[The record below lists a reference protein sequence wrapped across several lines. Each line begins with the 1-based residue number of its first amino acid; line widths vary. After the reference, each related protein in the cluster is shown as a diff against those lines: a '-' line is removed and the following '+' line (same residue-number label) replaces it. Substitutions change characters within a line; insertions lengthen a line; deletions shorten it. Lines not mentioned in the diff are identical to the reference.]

1 LNTTPKER
9 GQADTTV
16 TKEKQVKA
24 SSFLPHSVRSLAP
37 PARAGVVSFVFKLFS
52 PENIW
57 AFVLFLIVM
66 ALIIFTTDSSP
77 VWIYQGF

>member
-1 LNTTPKER
+1 MRDALNFFKHNPQRTGAGGHKEHK
-9 GQADTTV
+9 GF
-16 TKEKQVKA
+16 
-24 SSFLPHSVRSLAP
+24 SFESFVP
-37 PARAGVVSFVFKLFS
+37 FVFKIIS

>member
-1 LNTTPKER
+1 M
-9 GQADTTV
+9 
-16 TKEKQVKA
+16 KA
-24 SSFLPHSVRSLAP
+24 SFFLSYFVRSLAS
-37 PARAGVVSFVFKLFS
+37 PARARVVSFVFKLFS

-77 VWIYQGF
+77 IWIYQGF